1 MSFRNN
7 RRGQIRLIE
16 AFFASLLIASTLV
29 LIPSRGGVERTHYST
44 LHSVGAQALVSLD
57 SNGMLSTLIEDSDWT
72 ALKDCAQSLL
82 PVSLWFNLTVFDENM
97 SILNDFAVS
106 NGGSVSEE
114 IVAIN
119 YVCAASGGNYA
130 VYIVRLQLAEAS

>member
-1 MSFRNN
+1 VSFRNN

-16 AFFASLLIASTLV
+16 AFFASLLILSTLALV
-29 LIPSRGGVERTHYST
+29 PSRGGVEKTHYST
-44 LHSVGAQALVSLD
+44 LQSVGEQALVSLD

-72 ALKDCAQSLL
+72 TLRDCAQSLL

-97 SILNDFAVS
+97 SVLNDVAVS

-114 IVAIN
+114 IVAVN

>member
-1 MSFRNN
+1 M
-7 RRGQIRLIE
+7 
-16 AFFASLLIASTLV
+16 
-29 LIPSRGGVERTHYST
+29 
-44 LHSVGAQALVSLD
+44 
-57 SNGMLSTLIEDSDWT
+57 T
-72 ALKDCAQSLL
+72 AMINAMNKL
-82 PVSLWFNLTVFDENM
+82 
-97 SILNDFAVS
+97 LNDFAVS